1 MLVNPL
7 ISQKLQFLNMKVIK
21 QKKQGKARKIILR
34 LAVLAFVA
42 YVVVALVDQQMQISA
57 KKQELEKLNEQIRI
71 QEIENED
78 KRSIV
83 ESDDADN
90 EEYIARVA
98 REDLDFARPGERVFI
113 NIAGN

>member
-1 MLVNPL
+1 
-7 ISQKLQFLNMKVIK
+7 MKVVK
-21 QKKQGKARKIILR
+21 QKRKGKAKSILLR

-42 YVVVALVDQQMQISA
+42 YIVVVLVDQQVQISA
-57 KKQELEKLNEQIRI
+57 KKEELEQLNEQIRI

-83 ESDDADN
+83 ESDDAEN